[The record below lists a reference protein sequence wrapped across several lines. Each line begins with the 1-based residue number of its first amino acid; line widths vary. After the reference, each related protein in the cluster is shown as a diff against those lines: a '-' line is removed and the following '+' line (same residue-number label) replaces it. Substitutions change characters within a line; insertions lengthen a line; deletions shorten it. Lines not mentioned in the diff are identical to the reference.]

1 MKKLIFAFALMIGA
15 MFASCGNSTN
25 SASTDKDSVDTV
37 QVDSLDSASVDTT
50 VCLD

>member
-1 MKKLIFAFALMIGA
+1 MRKLIFASALMLGA

-25 SASTDKDSVDTV
+25 QSATGNDTV
-37 QVDSLDSASVDTT
+37 QVDTVQADST